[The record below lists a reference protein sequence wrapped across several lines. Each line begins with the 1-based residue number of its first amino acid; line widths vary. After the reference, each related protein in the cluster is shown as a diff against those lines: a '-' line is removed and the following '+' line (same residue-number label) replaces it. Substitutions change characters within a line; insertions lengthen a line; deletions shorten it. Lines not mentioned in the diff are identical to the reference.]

1 MFHKIF
7 EMLAQASHQ
16 PIRFPY
22 FDGSETGIR
31 AISADMCMKQGPGL
45 GDYLHDIYK
54 TFTWDEHLQH
64 ILVFCQVHVKRNF
77 RKKFGDHP
85 AKESV
90 YRLWNQTSREELL
103 KVVEGIKAGFG
114 DAKLDRWL
122 QGKVKRP
129 WILAGLCSAQSKMD
143 YRYWKAVAKHT
154 NISESSHFQDNHG
167 VGRGLSLLGAILR

>member
-7 EMLAQASHQ
+7 EMLAQASRK

-31 AISADMCMKQGPGL
+31 AITADMCMKQGPGL
-45 GDYLHDIYK
+45 GDYLHDKYK
-54 TFTWDEHLQH
+54 AYTWDEHLQH

-77 RKKFGDHP
+77 RKKFGDHD
-85 AKESV
+85 AKEAV
-90 YRLWNQTSREELL
+90 NRLWDQTSVEELF
-103 KVVEGIKAGFG
+103 KIVKGIQATFG
-114 DAKLDRWL
+114 DAKLDQWL
-122 QGKVKRP
+122 KTKVSKP

-154 NISESSHFQDNHG
+154 NISESSHFQDNYG
-167 VGRGLSLLGAILR
+167 TGRGLSLLGAILR